1 MWRNGVCKVLRLNGL
16 LMAFALAG
24 AAVAT
29 DWSGPGHDYEFV
41 DSYLDYRVYDL
52 PAEVVFTQRFEGWHQ
67 GGRGGLY
74 RMVIT
79 DAGEAMAGEHHL
91 MYIQWV
97 CRCEEGVVS
106 VIPVSELNRSGPF
119 IYTPPDMSQRGQT
132 TYVEVVARNTRT
144 QEDSLVRIFLPQI
157 GRYRIEYDTW
167 SP

>member
-1 MWRNGVCKVLRLNGL
+1 MLRKGL
-16 LMAFALAG
+16 HRILITGLVTAIALAG
-24 AAVAT
+24 EVMAA
-29 DWSGPGHDYEFV
+29 DRSGPTLEYDFV

-52 PAEVVFTQRFEGWHQ
+52 PAEVVFTQRFEGWQ
-67 GGRGGLY
+67 EGGRRGLY
-74 RMVIT
+74 RLVIT

-106 VIPVSELNRSGPF
+106 VIPISELNREGPF

-132 TYVEVVARNTRT
+132 TYVELVARNTRT
-144 QEDSLVRIFLPQI
+144 DEHSLVRIFLPQI

>member
-1 MWRNGVCKVLRLNGL
+1 MLRKGL
-16 LMAFALAG
+16 HRILMAGLVTASVLAG
-24 AAVAT
+24 GVMAV
-29 DWSGPGHDYEFV
+29 DRSGPTLEYDFV

-52 PAEVVFTQRFEGWHQ
+52 PAEVVFTQRFEGWQ
-67 GGRGGLY
+67 EGDQQGLY
-74 RMVIT
+74 RLVIT
-79 DAGEAMAGEHHL
+79 DAGEHHL

-106 VIPVSELNRSGPF
+106 VIPISELNRDGPF

-132 TYVEVVARNTRT
+132 TYVELVARNTRT
-144 QEDSLVRIFLPQI
+144 DEHSLVRVFLPQI